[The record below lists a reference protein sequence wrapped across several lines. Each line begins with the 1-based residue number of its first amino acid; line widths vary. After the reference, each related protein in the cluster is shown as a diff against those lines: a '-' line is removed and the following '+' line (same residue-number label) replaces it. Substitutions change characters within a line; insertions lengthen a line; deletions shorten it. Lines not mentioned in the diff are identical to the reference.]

1 MKTKLF
7 FTLILVT
14 LSVVPLWAKG
24 PNGASTSAGLTNA
37 EKANILYLYEEEKLA
52 HDIYVEMYGLY
63 GAYIFNNISESEQRH
78 MSAVAKLISKYEL
91 DNTVLQN
98 GPGIFT
104 DEVLQE
110 EYDRLMEKGSLNLT
124 SALKVGVEIEEMDIS
139 DIERILEE
147 TDKADIKRVLFNLL
161 DGSYNHLDA
170 FYSQLGFIPQ

>member
-1 MKTKLF
+1 MLLKQKL
-7 FTLILVT
+7 
-14 LSVVPLWAKG
+14 
-24 PNGASTSAGLTNA
+24 
-37 EKANILYLYEEEKLA
+37 
-52 HDIYVEMYGLY
+52 
-63 GAYIFNNISESEQRH
+63 FNNISESEQRH
-78 MSAVAKLISKYEL
+78 MSAVAKLISKHEL

-139 DIERILEE
+139 DIERMLEE
-147 TDKADIKRVLFNLL
+147 TYKADIKLVLFNLL
-161 DGSYNHLDA
+161 DGSNNHLDA